1 MDALFVNLIT
11 VANTEEVHTITELLL
26 KSTPVVKAADAFGI
40 ADPSAS
46 RAMARPSPRPRN
58 VARPCSQPVTQST
71 TTDIAPMKDASYRR
85 RAFCSRC

>member
-46 RAMARPSPRPRN
+46 RAMACEYSNPQPFCAQGKPLRKVILRR
-58 VARPCSQPVTQST
+58 VAVL
-71 TTDIAPMKDASYRR
+71 
-85 RAFCSRC
+85 